1 MYLRNNVEDE
11 IYLPVFPHFLEKQ
24 PMKNNE

>member
-1 MYLRNNVEDE
+1 MYLRNNVEGE